1 MSKTYNTIL
10 VEKTNGI
17 TWVIFNRPE
26 KRNAMSP
33 QLHYDMD
40 EVLSELATDPDTKV
54 LIITGAGESFSAGQ
68 DLKLYFRETAND
80 PKEKA
85 RAQHA
90 SNQWRWHKLST
101 FPKPT
106 IAMVNGHCFGGAFTQ
121 VCACDIAIAADEATF
136 GLSEINWGVIPGGI
150 VSWNVAEMLS
160 HRDAMYYAMTGL
172 PFDGRKAAEIKLVN
186 YSVPAARLKGET
198 IELAKLLMEKN
209 PHALRAT
216 KEAIRAVR
224 SMSHD
229 QAYQYLASKLQA
241 LQAVDKDRGAER
253 GISQFLD
260 EKSYRPGFAAYKR

>member
-1 MSKTYNTIL
+1 MSAPYQTIL
-10 VEKTNGI
+10 IEKTGGI

-33 QLHYDMD
+33 QLHYEMD
-40 EVLSELATDPDTKV
+40 EALTELANDPDTKV
-54 LIITGAGESFSAGQ
+54 LVITGAGEAFSAGQ
-68 DLKLYFRETAND
+68 DLKLYFRETANN

-90 SNQWRWHKLST
+90 SNQWRWHKLSN
-101 FPKPT
+101 FPRPT

-172 PFDGRKAAEIKLVN
+172 PFDGKKAAEIKLVT
-186 YSVPAARLKGET
+186 YSVPASRLKDET
-198 IELAKLLMEKN
+198 EKLAKLLMEKN
-209 PHALRAT
+209 PNALRFT

-241 LQAVDKDRGAER
+241 LQSVDKERGAER
-253 GISQFLD
+253 GIAQFLD
-260 EKSYRPGFAAYKR
+260 DKSYRPGFAAYKR